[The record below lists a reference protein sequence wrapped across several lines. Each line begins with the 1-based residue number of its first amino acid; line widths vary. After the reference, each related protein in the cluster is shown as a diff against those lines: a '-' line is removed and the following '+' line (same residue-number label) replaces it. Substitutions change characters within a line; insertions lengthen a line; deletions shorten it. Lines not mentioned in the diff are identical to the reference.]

1 MQHLGVGDVGP
12 RDVSVLKAGAES
24 SFRVPWLISFASQH
38 RTEYT
43 HLGHRVSLNPHKPF
57 LDKAITVATDLFRC
71 SIVMADQQSCKTVKC
86 QNCSLNFSEQLNIA
100 KLNSAY
106 FSCSITF

>member
-1 MQHLGVGDVGP
+1 MCGMSVVRDLRLRELSVQHLGVGDVGP

-43 HLGHRVSLNPHKPF
+43 HLGHRVSLIWH
-57 LDKAITVATDLFRC
+57 
-71 SIVMADQQSCKTVKC
+71 
-86 QNCSLNFSEQLNIA
+86 
-100 KLNSAY
+100 
-106 FSCSITF
+106 